1 MAALD
6 LRCIC
11 RPPGES
17 SMSIDLI
24 VLFILLLL
32 FFFFVAAYGRRLRRK
47 DEERRE
53 QALLKTCPRCAEQI
67 KAAALVCRYC
77 GHEFAEPV
85 VTGVSGSDKK

>member
-1 MAALD
+1 MPTAGGVFHVHRFD
-6 LRCIC
+6 
-11 RPPGES
+11 S
-17 SMSIDLI
+17 SLHSVVTL
-24 VLFILLLL
+24 
-32 FFFFVAAYGRRLRRK
+32 FFFVAAYGRRLRRK